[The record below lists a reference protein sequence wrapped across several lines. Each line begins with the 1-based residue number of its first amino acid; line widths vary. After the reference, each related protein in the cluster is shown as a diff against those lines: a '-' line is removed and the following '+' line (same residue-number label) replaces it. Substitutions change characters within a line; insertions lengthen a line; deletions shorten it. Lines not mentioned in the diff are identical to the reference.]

1 MQLSTHTH
9 KVTDQFFRAITPT
22 HTECRVILQMIF
34 FSTCI
39 KMGDNAQKIDTFD
52 LNRARK
58 LWLYTTFAAFLFAVR
73 AFFFVKFVCLFV
85 GFVYVSVLLFYLVY
99 DLHLFVLVT
108 LSRTLLNLCCMICC
122 LFVFFLFSLS
132 HDLIIIGIINNITSL
147 RSRGQICTSS
157 YCFLHTLLEGFWI
170 SVFPSKWETWWT
182 QPFYPPGGWD
192 TMVNET
198 GTKQWTKHP
207 HKHTHTHTTI
217 AHTDN
222 QKIQNTP
229 PALIEQFLAL
239 FIDNKLELLEFKGG
253 LVQF

>member
-1 MQLSTHTH
+1 M
-9 KVTDQFFRAITPT
+9 
-22 HTECRVILQMIF
+22 
-34 FSTCI
+34 
-39 KMGDNAQKIDTFD
+39 
-52 LNRARK
+52 
-58 LWLYTTFAAFLFAVR
+58 
-73 AFFFVKFVCLFV
+73 
-85 GFVYVSVLLFYLVY
+85 YVSVLLFYLVY

-122 LFVFFLFSLS
+122 LFVLFFLFSLS

-147 RSRGQICTSS
+147 YPIEGPNLHFILL
-157 YCFLHTLLEGFWI
+157 FLHTLLEGFWI

-182 QPFYPPGGWD
+182 QPFCPPGGWD

-207 HKHTHTHTTI
+207 HKHTHTTT